1 MFQGDRR
8 AAEQPFD
15 SLPKPHPFP
24 AEPNEFVAQKPEQST
39 VSAGSRYLVGI
50 DLGTTNCAVCYL
62 DTEQSDSQIQ
72 HFQIPQLVAPGQV
85 EARSTLPSFHYEPTT
100 AEATDD
106 LLKLPWHTD
115 HEQPTVAVG
124 IYAREH
130 GRQVAGRMV
139 ESAKSWLSHS
149 GVDRKAAMLPWH
161 GSPDVEALS
170 PVQASSRYLQHI
182 KDAWNHEFPND
193 DFAKQDVVL
202 TIPASFD
209 EVARELTVNA
219 ARMAGLPKVIL
230 IEEPQAA
237 FYSWV
242 NANRTHW
249 EDHVQAGQKILICDI
264 GGGTSDF
271 TLINVRPAEGDHL
284 QFHRVAVGDH
294 LILGGDNLD
303 LALAHFVETKLAA
316 DGKIKSDKLDPRQFS
331 VLVPTCRHAK
341 EILLDDAAPDRHTI
355 TIPGIGSKLIGGS
368 LQVEVTRQQV
378 QQLLVEGFLPSSK
391 LEDRP
396 VKRQSGFQEFG
407 LPFAS
412 DPAITKYL
420 ATFLKAHQ
428 SSTTESDTDLN
439 SIAPDII
446 LFNGGFFASDVL
458 KTRLLQ
464 VMSSWFGNDWK
475 PHVLDNDR
483 LDLAVARGAAY
494 FGMVRRGAGV
504 RIVAGLAR
512 TYYVGVETEDQKPAA
527 LCLISAGT
535 EPGQTA
541 EIDRR
546 FEVKTGQPVEFPIY
560 VSSTR
565 LTDQPSS
572 LVPFDEEQ
580 MSALPAIRTVLQ
592 TKNKQQTTIE
602 ASLTAKL
609 TEIGTLD
616 VWCQQVSETKTSSD
630 RRWQLQFDVRSA
642 TETDRKAHSGT
653 AEQSGIVDQESVDAA
668 TLLIQAVYQDNGVEK
683 PAALAKAIAA
693 KQGQSRKDWPPSL
706 LRSMWAALIDVETGR
721 RKSAAHEMRW
731 LNLLGFSLRPG
742 FGMAADDWRVA
753 ETWQKLRNKLA
764 FRSAES
770 VTEWRILCRRIAGGL
785 TAGQQNELASPI
797 LALIR
802 QQHKQITT
810 GRGKAGKYASTNHE
824 AAEIW
829 RMLGSL
835 ELLDRHTHVELGN
848 IILDFLPRK
857 KFEPIADAL
866 IWALGRMASRVP
878 MYGPLNSVLPA
889 SIVEPWAERLID
901 VADTQLPVTHLALMQ
916 MARKTNDRFRDL
928 SDNVCRSIVKELKR
942 TNAAAHL
949 ISLIQNVQQLQS
961 EEASAVFGE
970 SLPAGLKVR

>member
-1 MFQGDRR
+1 M
-8 AAEQPFD
+8 
-15 SLPKPHPFP
+15 
-24 AEPNEFVAQKPEQST
+24 AQNSEQS
-39 VSAGSRYLVGI
+39 SASTGSRYLVGI

-72 HFQIPQLVAPGQV
+72 HFQVPQLVAPGQV

-100 AEATDD
+100 AESTGG
-106 LLKLPWHTD
+106 LLKLPWHSEG
-115 HEQPTVAVG
+115 EQPSVAVG
-124 IYAREH
+124 TYAREH

-170 PVQASSRYLQHI
+170 PVQASARYLQHL
-182 KDAWNHEFPND
+182 KDAWNHSFPD
-193 DFAKQDVVL
+193 YDLAVQDVVL

-219 ARMAGLPKVIL
+219 ARIAGLPKVLL

-242 NANRTHW
+242 NANRTNW
-249 EDHVQAGQKILICDI
+249 EDHVKAGQKILICDI

-271 TLINVRPAEGDHL
+271 TLINVRPAEDDRL

-303 LALAHFVETKLAA
+303 LALAHSVEARLAA
-316 DGKIKSDKLDPRQFS
+316 EGKIKSDKLDPRQFS

-341 EILLDDAAPDRHTI
+341 EVLLADGAPDSHTI
-355 TIPGIGSKLIGGS
+355 TIPGVGSRLIGGS
-368 LQVEVTRQQV
+368 LQVEVTKQDV
-378 QQLLVEGFLPSSK
+378 QQLLVEGFLPVSG

-396 VKRQSGFQEFG
+396 AKRQSGFQEFG

-412 DPAITKYL
+412 DAAITKYL
-420 ATFLKAHQ
+420 AAFLNAHR
-428 SSTTESDTDLN
+428 SAETDSAANNAAGNAATAQDAHHLG

-458 KTRLLQ
+458 KARLLE
-464 VMSSWFGNDWK
+464 VMAGWFGNDWT
-475 PHVLDNDR
+475 PNVLDNDR

-494 FGMVRRGAGV
+494 FGMVRRGTGV

-512 TYYVGVETEDQKPAA
+512 TYYVGVETEDEQPAA
-527 LCLISAGT
+527 LCLIAAGT
-535 EPGQTA
+535 EPGETA
-541 EIDRR
+541 DIDRR

-565 LTDQPSS
+565 LTDQPSAVVS
-572 LVPFDEEQ
+572 FDAEQ

-592 TKNKQQTTIE
+592 TKGKQQTTIE
-602 ASLTAKL
+602 ATLTAKL

-616 VWCQQVSETKTSSD
+616 VWCQQVSENEGGSD

-642 TETDRKAHSGT
+642 TETDREAHSGT

-668 TLLIQAVYQDNGVEK
+668 QSVIESVYKKDAAEK
-683 PAALAKAIAA
+683 PAALAKAIATEL
-693 KQGQSRKDWPPSL
+693 GQSRKDWPPSL
-706 LRSMWAALIDVETGR
+706 LRSIWAILMDFETGR
-721 RKSAAHEMRW
+721 RKSPAHEMRW

-753 ETWQKLRNKLA
+753 ESWQKLRNKLA
-764 FRSAES
+764 FSSAES
-770 VTEWRILCRRIAGGL
+770 VTEWRILCRRISGGL

-810 GRGKAGKYASTNHE
+810 GRGKAGKYAGTNHE

-835 ELLDRHTHVELGN
+835 ELLDRRTHVELGN

-857 KFEPIADAL
+857 KFEPIVDAL
-866 IWALGRMASRVP
+866 VWALGRIASRVP
-878 MYGPLNSVLPA
+878 VYGPLNSVLPA
-889 SIVEPWAERLID
+889 SVVEPWVERLTD
-901 VADTQLPVTHLALMQ
+901 VANVDIPVTQLALMQ
-916 MARKTNDRFRDL
+916 MARRTNDRFRDL
-928 SDNVCRSIVKELKR
+928 SDGMRNSVIKELK
-942 TNAAAHL
+942 TADAANHL
-949 ISLIQNVQQLQS
+949 ITLIQDGGQLKS

-970 SLPAGLKVR
+970 ALPAGLKVR

>member
-1 MFQGDRR
+1 M
-8 AAEQPFD
+8 
-15 SLPKPHPFP
+15 
-24 AEPNEFVAQKPEQST
+24 AQTSENSSSP
-39 VSAGSRYLVGI
+39 VGSRYLVGI
-50 DLGTTNCAVCYL
+50 DLGTTNCAVCFL
-62 DTEQSDSQIQ
+62 DTEESDSLIQ
-72 HFQIPQLVAPGQV
+72 NFQVPQLVAPGQV
-85 EARSTLPSFHYEPTT
+85 ESRPTLPSFHYEPTSS
-100 AEATDD
+100 EAAGG
-106 LLKLPWHTD
+106 LLKLPWHSKDD
-115 HEQPTVAVG
+115 HPTIAVG
-124 IYAREH
+124 TYAREH

-170 PVQASSRYLQHI
+170 PVQASARYLQHL
-182 KDAWNHEFPND
+182 KDAWNHSFPGYD
-193 DFAKQDVVL
+193 LAEQDVVL

-242 NANRTHW
+242 NANRTNW
-249 EDHVQAGQKILICDI
+249 EDHVKAGQKILICDI

-271 TLINVRPAEGDHL
+271 TLINVRPAEDDRL

-303 LALAHFVETKLAA
+303 LALAHSVEARLAA
-316 DGKIKSDKLDPRQFS
+316 DGRIPGGKLDARQFS

-341 EILLDDAAPDRHTI
+341 EVLLADGAGDSHTI
-355 TIPGIGSKLIGGS
+355 TIPGVGSKLIGGS
-368 LQVEVTRQQV
+368 LQVEVTKEDVR
-378 QQLLVEGFLPSSK
+378 QLLVEGFLPVSK
-391 LEDRP
+391 LDDRP
-396 VKRQSGFQEFG
+396 AKRQSGFQEFG

-412 DPAITKYL
+412 DAAITRYL
-420 ATFLKAHQ
+420 AAFLKAHQ
-428 SSTTESDTDLN
+428 STGQEASEGGKASDVA
-439 SIAPDII
+439 SVAPDII

-458 KTRLLQ
+458 KARLLE
-464 VMSSWFGNDWK
+464 VMSGWFGPDWK
-475 PHVLDNDR
+475 PNVLDNDR

-494 FGMVRRGAGV
+494 FGMVRRGTGV

-512 TYYVGVETEDQKPAA
+512 TYYVGVETDDHQKAA
-527 LCLISAGT
+527 LCLIAAGT
-535 EPGQTA
+535 EPGEA
-541 EIDRR
+541 AHIDRR

-565 LTDQPSS
+565 LTDQPSTV
-572 LVPFDEEQ
+572 VPFDEEK

-592 TKNKQQTTIE
+592 TKSKEQSTIE
-602 ASLTAKL
+602 ATLTAKL

-616 VWCQQVSETKTSSD
+616 VWCQQASSENGGSE

-642 TETDRKAHSGT
+642 TETDREAHVGT

-668 TLLIQAVYQDNGVEK
+668 AAVIESVYAKGGTEK
-683 PAALAKAIAA
+683 PAALAKAIA
-693 KQGQSRKDWPPSL
+693 KQLGLSRKDWPPSL
-706 LRSMWAALIDVETGR
+706 LRAIWGILIDHEPGR
-721 RKSAAHEMRW
+721 RASAAHEMRW

-753 ETWQKLRNKLA
+753 ESWQKLRNKLA
-764 FRSAES
+764 FNAPES

-810 GRGKAGKYASTNHE
+810 GRGKAGKYAGTTHE

-835 ELLDRHTHVELGN
+835 ELLDRRTHVELGN

-857 KFEPIADAL
+857 KFEPLSDAL
-866 IWALGRMASRVP
+866 VWALGRIASRVP
-878 MYGPLNSVLPA
+878 VYGPLNSVLPA
-889 SIVEPWAERLID
+889 SVVEPWIERLSD
-901 VADTQLPVTHLALMQ
+901 NANVAIPVTQLALMQ
-916 MARKTNDRFRDL
+916 MARRTDDRFRDL
-928 SDNVCRSIVKELKR
+928 SGDVRGTVVRELQR
-942 TNAAAHL
+942 AEAADHL
-949 ISLIQNVQQLQS
+949 IALVRDGGQLES

-970 SLPAGLKVR
+970 ALPAGLKVR

>member
-1 MFQGDRR
+1 MGSEMCIR
-8 AAEQPFD
+8 D
-15 SLPKPHPFP
+15 S
-24 AEPNEFVAQKPEQST
+24 
-39 VSAGSRYLVGI
+39 
-50 DLGTTNCAVCYL
+50 
-62 DTEQSDSQIQ
+62 
-72 HFQIPQLVAPGQV
+72 
-85 EARSTLPSFHYEPTT
+85 
-100 AEATDD
+100 
-106 LLKLPWHTD
+106 
-115 HEQPTVAVG
+115 
-124 IYAREH
+124 
-130 GRQVAGRMV
+130 
-139 ESAKSWLSHS
+139 
-149 GVDRKAAMLPWH
+149 
-161 GSPDVEALS
+161 
-170 PVQASSRYLQHI
+170 
-182 KDAWNHEFPND
+182 
-193 DFAKQDVVL
+193 
-202 TIPASFD
+202 
-209 EVARELTVNA
+209 
-219 ARMAGLPKVIL
+219 
-230 IEEPQAA
+230 
-237 FYSWV
+237 
-242 NANRTHW
+242 
-249 EDHVQAGQKILICDI
+249 
-264 GGGTSDF
+264 
-271 TLINVRPAEGDHL
+271 AEGDHL

-396 VKRQSGFQEFG
+396 TKRQSGFQEFG

-889 SIVEPWAERLID
+889 SIVEPWVERLID

>member
-1 MFQGDRR
+1 MAQNS
-8 AAEQPFD
+8 EQTTAP
-15 SLPKPHPFP
+15 
-24 AEPNEFVAQKPEQST
+24 
-39 VSAGSRYLVGI
+39 AGSRYLVGI

-62 DTEQSDSQIQ
+62 DTEQSDSRIEN
-72 HFQIPQLVAPGQV
+72 FQIPQLVAPGQV
-85 EARSTLPSFHYEPTT
+85 EDRSTLPSFHYEPTT
-100 AEATDD
+100 AESSGG
-106 LLKLPWHTD
+106 LLKLPWHSETD
-115 HEQPTVAVG
+115 QPTVAVG
-124 IYAREH
+124 TYAREH

-170 PVQASSRYLQHI
+170 PVQASARYLQHL
-182 KDAWNHEFPND
+182 KDAWNHSFPGYDLAN
-193 DFAKQDVVL
+193 QDVVL

-219 ARMAGLPKVIL
+219 ARMAGLPKVVL

-242 NANRTHW
+242 NANRTNW

-271 TLINVRPAEGDHL
+271 TLINVRPAEDGRL

-303 LALAHFVETKLAA
+303 LALAHSIEAKLAA

-341 EILLDDAAPDRHTI
+341 EVLLADGAPDNHTI

-368 LQVEVTRQQV
+368 LQVEVTQEEVR
-378 QQLLVEGFLPSSK
+378 QLLVEGFLPVSQ

-396 VKRQSGFQEFG
+396 AKRQSGFQEFG

-412 DPAITKYL
+412 DAAITKYL
-420 ATFLKAHQ
+420 AAFLNAHRP
-428 SSTTESDTDLN
+428 SAADDSGSPSKDGDL
-439 SIAPDII
+439 SAIAPDII

-458 KTRLLQ
+458 KARLLQ
-464 VMSSWFGNDWK
+464 VMSGWFGGDWK
-475 PHVLDNDR
+475 PNVLNNDR

-494 FGMVRRGAGV
+494 FGMVRRGTGV

-512 TYYVGVETEDQKPAA
+512 TYYVGVETEDQQTAA

-535 EPGQTA
+535 EPGETA
-541 EIDRR
+541 NIDRR
-546 FEVKTGQPVEFPIY
+546 FELKTGQPVEFPIY
-560 VSSTR
+560 ISSTR
-565 LTDQPSS
+565 LTDKPSS
-572 LVPFDEEQ
+572 VVSFNADQ

-592 TKNKQQTTIE
+592 TKGKQQTTIE
-602 ASLTAKL
+602 ATLTAKL

-616 VWCQQVSETKTSSD
+616 VWCQQLSD
-630 RRWQLQFDVRSA
+630 NLVGDSLAADVADNSNGRRWQLQFDVRSA
-642 TETDRKAHSGT
+642 TETDREAHSGT
-653 AEQSGIVDQESVDAA
+653 AEQSGIVDQQSVEAARKIIESVYDQQAA
-668 TLLIQAVYQDNGVEK
+668 EK
-683 PAALAKAIAA
+683 PAALAKAISTEL
-693 KQGQSRKDWPPSL
+693 GQSKKDWPPSL
-706 LRSMWAALIDVETGR
+706 LRSMWAILIDFEKGR
-721 RKSAAHEMRW
+721 RKSPAHEMRW

-753 ETWQKLRNKLA
+753 ESWQRLRNKLA
-764 FRSAES
+764 FSSAES

-835 ELLDRHTHVELGN
+835 ELLDRRTHVELGD

-866 IWALGRMASRVP
+866 AWALGRIASRVP
-878 MYGPLNSVLPA
+878 VYGPLNSVLPA
-889 SIVEPWAERLID
+889 SVVEPWVERLID
-901 VADTQLPVTHLALMQ
+901 VANTELPVTQLTLMQ
-916 MARKTNDRFRDL
+916 MARKTNDRFRDV
-928 SDNVCRSIVKELKR
+928 SDAVRVDVVKELKR
-942 TNAAAHL
+942 HQAADHL
-949 ISLIQNVQQLQS
+949 VSLVENGGQLKS

-970 SLPAGLKVR
+970 ALPAGLRVR